1 MEPDAKYLDPPPPYE
16 ETAAEGRS
24 PPILRLEPVTL
35 VLDGQFERLE
45 PNNCVPEKL
54 VAPEAQQCEPQYRH
68 LFYPAHPSDAQYR
81 TDIPAYYITAVDK
94 ETLGNIH
101 LGTSKSRLRKMEF
114 EALLTSTLFTAR
126 PAKLMGS
133 RYNWI
138 QEDGSQVAVEEG
150 KDDEDKMVIA
160 APMTEEMR
168 DALVAVWMLKL
179 WYETAET
186 RQAKREE
193 LERMMP
199 PVSSYQDWNYAKKVG
214 TLGGFAGAGGGGN
227 GC

>member
-1 MEPDAKYLDPPPPYE
+1 
-16 ETAAEGRS
+16 
-24 PPILRLEPVTL
+24 
-35 VLDGQFERLE
+35 
-45 PNNCVPEKL
+45 
-54 VAPEAQQCEPQYRH
+54 
-68 LFYPAHPSDAQYR
+68 
-81 TDIPAYYITAVDK
+81 
-94 ETLGNIH
+94 
-101 LGTSKSRLRKMEF
+101 
-114 EALLTSTLFTAR
+114 
-126 PAKLMGS
+126 MGS

-138 QEDGSQVAVEEG
+138 QEDGSQLAVEEG

-186 RQAKREE
+186 RQAKREGQFPVGSGLNVANSVSE